1 MSWNES
7 GGHRN
12 GGQRNPWE
20 RRPNGGAPDLDEL
33 VRRLQR
39 RLRAFFRGG
48 APGAGGP
55 GDRKPGPPPVS
66 WSVLVALVVG
76 VWIATGFYQVGA
88 AEHAVI
94 TRFGAYV
101 APVIGPGGL
110 KWHWPWPIESKQ
122 LVNTQEFLSAQNTT
136 RVLTQDVSLVDVN
149 MTVQYRRRNPVDYL
163 FNVVDPEKTLADA
176 AESAIREI
184 IGQSTLQTALY
195 KGGLQ
200 DMALRIQSLV
210 QKALDS
216 YSTGLEVISV
226 NLQDV
231 SVPEQ
236 VAPAQKDAIKAK
248 SDKDRA
254 QLEAD
259 TYAQDLLPRARGQAQ
274 QKRVEAEAAKAQA
287 IADAQGETA
296 RFSAMLGAYERA
308 PELTRQRMYIETV
321 EAVLKNASKVIVD
334 TKGTGN
340 VLYLPIEKLL
350 ENRTPVEAARPAL
363 PEVTV
368 TPPRSESE
376 NDSRSRGPR

>member
-20 RRPNGGAPDLDEL
+20 RRPNGSAPDLDEL

-39 RLRAFFRGG
+39 RLRALFRGS
-48 APGAGGP
+48 PGTGGP
-55 GDRKPGPPPVS
+55 GEGKPAPPPIS
-66 WSVLVALVVG
+66 WGVLVALIVG
-76 VWIATGFYQVGA
+76 IWIATGFYQVGA
-88 AEHAVI
+88 AERAII

-101 APVIGPGGL
+101 PPVIGPGGL

-122 LVNTQEFLSAQNTT
+122 LVNTQEFLSVQDNT
-136 RVLTQDVSLVDVN
+136 RMVTQDRALVDIN
-149 MTVQYRRRNPVDYL
+149 MAVQYRRRDPVDYAY
-163 FNVVDPEKTLADA
+163 NVVDPEKTLADA

-184 IGQSTLQTALY
+184 IGQNTLLDVLE
-195 KGGLQ
+195 KGRQ
-200 DMALRIQSLV
+200 DLALRTKALV
-210 QKALDS
+210 QRTLDG
-216 YSTGLEVISV
+216 YQTGLEVISV

-236 VAPAQKDAIKAK
+236 VAPAQKDAIKA
-248 SDKDRA
+248 SEDKDRA
-254 QLEAD
+254 RIEAD

-274 QKRVEAEAAKAQA
+274 QKRVEAEAAKAQT

-296 RFSAMLGAYERA
+296 RFSAVLAAYERA
-308 PELTRQRMYIETV
+308 PELTRQRLYLETV
-321 EAVLKNASKVIVD
+321 ETVLKNAAKVIVD

-340 VLYLPIEKLL
+340 MLYLPIDKLL

-368 TPPRSESE
+368 TPPRSDA
-376 NDSRSRGPR
+376 DSDARGRGPR

>member
-20 RRPNGGAPDLDEL
+20 RRPNGSAPDLDEL
-33 VRRLQR
+33 VKRLQR
-39 RLRAFFRGG
+39 RLRALFRGS
-48 APGAGGP
+48 PGGSGP
-55 GDRKPGPPPVS
+55 GERKPSPPPIS
-66 WSVLVALVVG
+66 WSVLVALIVG

-88 AEHAVI
+88 AERAI
-94 TRFGAYV
+94 ISRFGAYV
-101 APVIGPGGL
+101 PPVIGPGGL

-122 LVNTQEFLSAQNTT
+122 LVNTQEFLSVQDNT
-136 RVLTQDVSLVDVN
+136 RMVTQDRALVDIN
-149 MTVQYRRRNPVDYL
+149 MAVQYRRRDPVDYA
-163 FNVVDPEKTLADA
+163 FNVMEPEKTLADA

-184 IGQSTLQTALY
+184 IGQSTLLDVLE
-195 KGGLQ
+195 KGRQ
-200 DMALRIQSLV
+200 DLALRTKALV
-210 QKALDS
+210 QRTLDG
-216 YSTGLEVISV
+216 YQTGLEVISV

-236 VAPAQKDAIKAK
+236 VAPAQKDAIKA
-248 SDKDRA
+248 SEDKDRA
-254 QLEAD
+254 RIEAE

-287 IADAQGETA
+287 VADAQGETA
-296 RFSAMLGAYERA
+296 RFTALLGAYERA
-308 PELTRQRMYIETV
+308 PELTRQRLYLETV
-321 EAVLKNASKVIVD
+321 ETVLKNASKVIVD

-340 VLYLPIEKLL
+340 MLYLPIDKLM

-368 TPPRSESE
+368 TPPRSES
-376 NDSRSRGPR
+376 DSDARRGPR

>member
-39 RLRAFFRGG
+39 RLRALFRGG
-48 APGAGGP
+48 APAGGP
-55 GDRKPGPPPVS
+55 GERKPAPPPIS
-66 WSVLVALVVG
+66 WSVLVALIVG
-76 VWIATGFYQVGA
+76 IWIATGFYQVGA
-88 AEHAVI
+88 AERAII

-101 APVIGPGGL
+101 PPVIGPGGL

-122 LVNTQEFLSAQNTT
+122 LVNTQEFLSVQDNT
-136 RVLTQDVSLVDVN
+136 RMLTQDQALVDIN
-149 MTVQYRRRNPVDYL
+149 MAVQFRRRDPVDYA
-163 FNVVDPEKTLADA
+163 FNVVDPERTLADS

-184 IGQSTLQTALY
+184 IGQSSLQNVLE
-195 KGGLQ
+195 KGRQ
-200 DMALRIQSLV
+200 DMALRTKALV
-210 QKALDS
+210 QRTIDG
-216 YSTGLEVISV
+216 YQTGLEVISV

-231 SVPEQ
+231 NVPEQ
-236 VAPAQKDAIKAK
+236 VAPAQKDAIKAGE
-248 SDKDRA
+248 DKDRA
-254 QLEAD
+254 RIEAD

-274 QKRVEAEAAKAQA
+274 QKRVEAEAARAQA

-296 RFSAMLGAYERA
+296 RFTAMLGAYERA
-308 PELTRQRMYIETV
+308 PELTRQRMYLETV
-321 EAVLKNASKVIVD
+321 ETVLKNASKVIVD
-334 TKGTGN
+334 TKGSGN

-350 ENRTPVEAARPAL
+350 ENRAPVEAARPAL

-368 TPPRSESE
+368 TPPRSESD
-376 NDSRSRGPR
+376 NDTRGRGSR